1 MMEQKKDIFDRI
13 FSIKPFSFF
22 QPIYLKYK
30 EQLLYL
36 FFGVLTT
43 VVSIAV
49 FSLFTIVIPCDELFA
64 NLISWIVAVMFAFL
78 TNRTWVFQSDSK
90 QSFFKQMQ
98 SFYLGRVATLG
109 VEELI
114 LLVFVKVLSLNAMLV
129 KIVAQVVVILLN
141 YIISKLFVFKK
152 GE

>member
-1 MMEQKKDIFDRI
+1 MEEKKDIFDRL
-13 FSIKPFSFF
+13 FSLKPFCIV
-22 QPIYLKYK
+22 QPFYQKYK

-36 FFGVLTT
+36 FFGGLTT
-43 VVSIAV
+43 VISIAV
-49 FSLFTIVIPCDELFA
+49 FSFFTLVVPCDELIA

-78 TNRTWVFQSDSK
+78 TNRTWVFQSDSR

-114 LLVFVKVLSLNAMLV
+114 LLVFVKFLSVNAMLV
-129 KIVAQVVVILLN
+129 KIVAQIVVIVLN
-141 YIISKLFVFKK
+141 YFVSKWFVFRK

>member
-1 MMEQKKDIFDRI
+1 MMEEKKDIFDRI
-13 FSIKPFSFF
+13 FSIKPFSIF